1 MRYKPGHRE
10 EAKARILAAA
20 GSGFRKHG
28 YGGIGVDG
36 LAEEAGVT
44 SGAFYGHFASKES
57 AFQEAIAVGLDQLR
71 GSIERFRAQHGE
83 GWVEAYTDFYLGP
96 RRTCDLS
103 DSCTLQSLSS
113 EVGRSSEAIRSTY
126 RAEIVKV
133 VAAVAEGLSSGT
145 LEERERRAW
154 AFLVILSGGVTMARA
169 VDDMAVGEA
178 IAAAARVAALSAAAT
193 G

>member
-36 LAEEAGVT
+36 LAQEAGVT
-44 SGAFYGHFASKES
+44 SGAFYGHFKSKEA
-57 AFQEAIAVGLDQLR
+57 AFQETIALGLDQLR
-71 GSIERFRAQHGE
+71 ASVEKFRAEHGE
-83 GWVEAYTDFYLGP
+83 GWIEAYTDFYLGP
-96 RRTCDLS
+96 RRTCDLRE
-103 DSCTLQSLSS
+103 SCTLQSLSS

-126 RAEIVKV
+126 RAEITKV
-133 VAAVAEGLSSGT
+133 VAAVAQGLHSGSA
-145 LEERERRAW
+145 EERERRAW
-154 AFLVILSGGVTMARA
+154 AYLMVLSGGVTMARA
-169 VDDMAVGEA
+169 VDDPAVGEQ
-178 IAAAARVAALSAAAT
+178 IATAARVAALSAAA